1 MILSVF
7 LFLAGVFLLLG
18 GASWFVS
25 GASSLSHRLGIP
37 DIVTGLTVVAIG
49 TSSPELAVNIAAA
62 IKGNA
67 SMAIGNI
74 VGSNILNIL
83 LILGLTALIRPMRVE
98 RASQRAEI
106 PLVVLS
112 GFVVLAMGSDPLFD
126 GATHAV
132 ITRSEGLVL
141 LAFFLIFIAYIIY
154 IARSKNEEFPA
165 TTSRNLWLDLFKFF
179 VGLGGLI
186 LGSRFLVDGA
196 IEIAHFFGISDT
208 VIGLTIV
215 AIGTSAP
222 ELATSAVAAWK
233 GNSDIAV
240 GNVIGSNIF
249 NVFLILGLTAVIQP
263 LPADPALLR
272 DFWVN
277 IGVSMLLL
285 ISTFTFKRM
294 MIDRIEGGLFIL
306 FYLVYIA
313 ILLF

>member
-7 LFLAGVFLLLG
+7 LFLVGVLLLLG

-25 GASSLSHRLGIP
+25 GASSLSHRMGIP
-37 DIVTGLTVVAIG
+37 EIVTGLTVVAIG
-49 TSSPELAVNIAAA
+49 TSSPELGVNIAAA
-62 IKGNA
+62 IKGSA
-67 SMAIGNI
+67 GMAIGNI
-74 VGSNILNIL
+74 VGSNILNVL

-112 GFVVLAMGSDPLFD
+112 GFVVLAMGSDQWFD
-126 GATHAV
+126 GAAHAV

-141 LAFFLIFIAYIIY
+141 LSFFLIFMAYIIY
-154 IARSKNEEFPA
+154 VARSKNEEFPTA
-165 TTSRNLWLDLFKFF
+165 TARNFWFDLFKFF
-179 VGLGGLI
+179 TGLGGII
-186 LGSRFLVDGA
+186 LGSCFMVDGA
-196 IEIAHFFGISDT
+196 VNIAHFFGISDS

-215 AIGTSAP
+215 ALGTSAP

-233 GNSDIAV
+233 GKSDIAV
-240 GNVIGSNIF
+240 GNVIGSNIL
-249 NVFLILGLTAVIQP
+249 NVFLVLGLTAVIQP

-277 IGVSMLLL
+277 IGVSLLLL

-306 FYLVYIA
+306 FYLVYITV
-313 ILLF
+313 LLF